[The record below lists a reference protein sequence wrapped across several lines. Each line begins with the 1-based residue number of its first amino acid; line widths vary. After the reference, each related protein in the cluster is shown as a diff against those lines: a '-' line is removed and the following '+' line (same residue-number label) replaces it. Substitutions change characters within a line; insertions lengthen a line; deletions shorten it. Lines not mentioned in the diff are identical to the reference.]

1 MNYGRMR
8 VLCVCNLKGGVG
20 KTTTAVNLAGILA
33 TEYGKKVLVVD
44 NDQQGNA
51 SQFFGVFSPDNHG
64 TAEVLCLEE
73 NIRDVI
79 INQPNNP
86 NLAILPANM
95 NLAAANRHL
104 MAESGNM
111 PREIRL
117 REALQ
122 EVVDEYDFAIID
134 NGPNLDYSFDAAI
147 VAADDYLIPV
157 KIDKYA
163 FYGIDFIRERV
174 GAIKQ
179 YWNPDINFLG
189 CLITMQHVTNQL
201 EREGVEWLANG
212 QTALRAPCKILN
224 TKIKYSP
231 RINDTTFSSELI
243 TTLSNRS
250 MAAKN
255 YKELAAEYLESI
267 KVAK

>member
-95 NLAAANRHL
+95 NLAAANRQL
-104 MAESGNM
+104 MIESGGM
-111 PREIRL
+111 PKEIRL
-117 REALQ
+117 KEALC
-122 EVVDEYDFAIID
+122 EVADEYDFAIID
-134 NGPNLDYSFDAAI
+134 NGPNLDYSFDAGEQ
-147 VAADDYLIPV
+147 AAQ
-157 KIDKYA
+157 
-163 FYGIDFIRERV
+163 R
-174 GAIKQ
+174 
-179 YWNPDINFLG
+179 NPACKFLEVQ
-189 CLITMQHVTNQL
+189 M
-201 EREGVEWLANG
+201 
-212 QTALRAPCKILN
+212 
-224 TKIKYSP
+224 
-231 RINDTTFSSELI
+231 EL
-243 TTLSNRS
+243 
-250 MAAKN
+250 
-255 YKELAAEYLESI
+255 
-267 KVAK
+267 

>member
-20 KTTTAVNLAGILA
+20 KTTTVVNLAGILA
-33 TEYGKKVLVVD
+33 TEYNKKVLVID

-51 SQFFGVFSPDNHG
+51 SQFFGVFDPAGRG

-79 INQPNNP
+79 IRQPNNE
-86 NLAILPANM
+86 NLSILPANM
-95 NLAAANRHL
+95 NLAAANRQL
-104 MAESGNM
+104 MMESGGM

-117 REALQ
+117 KEALC
-122 EVVDEYDFAIID
+122 EVADEYNFAIID
-134 NGPNLDYSFDAAI
+134 NGPNLDFSFDNAI
-147 VAADDYLIPV
+147 AAADDYLIPV
-157 KIDKYA
+157 KIDKYG
-163 FYGIDFIRERV
+163 FYGIDFIQGRV
-174 GAIKQ
+174 RAMH

-189 CLITMQHVTNQL
+189 CLVTMQHVTNKL

-212 QTALRAPCKILN
+212 ETALHAPCKILD
-224 TKIKYSP
+224 TKIRYSP

-255 YKELAAEYLESI
+255 YKELAAEYLELI